1 MRYGWVPA
9 QGRPRVLEACST
21 GLGSLGDSG
30 LCSQSNPTRAL
41 ASTSPSLTSSSPTGP
56 SQPRSQGFPTLR
68 LACLVILLPRCW
80 RPLPTTF

>member
-1 MRYGWVPA
+1 MRYGWVPQ

-21 GLGSLGDSG
+21 GLGSLSDC

-56 SQPRSQGFPTLR
+56 SQPPVLKASLPPAL
-68 LACLVILLPRCW
+68 LV
-80 RPLPTTF
+80 